1 MEEKLKPALK
11 KQKEDSKKSMPAKP
25 VKVGNKAELSS
36 YFVLIDWIFQTYKT
50 QRKFSGFFKL
60 KCLLS
65 TSKWKINVDSGKLL
79 VGKYLSQEILPILA
93 S

>member
-1 MEEKLKPALK
+1 MKKVEEKLKPALK

-36 YFVLIDWIFQTYKT
+36 YFVLIHWIFQTYKN
-50 QRKFSGFFKL
+50 QRRFSGFFKL

-65 TSKWKINVDSGKLL
+65 TSKWKIMWILENFLSG
-79 VGKYLSQEILPILA
+79 SI
-93 S
+93 